1 MLARRR
7 AAKSDDVAVRIF
19 NVETLCPPRRR
30 FQRLD
35 DLRAIGDTLLVECF
49 DAVYARCGIEVVV
62 FPSMPALSRI
72 LGRFF
77 QMQFQ
82 SIQRADSVESAPRL
96 AETETQPLV
105 VSD

>member
-19 NVETLCPPRRR
+19 NVETLCPPRGCFKR
-30 FQRLD
+30 FD
-35 DLRAIGDTLLVECF
+35 DLRAIGDRLLVECL
-49 DAVYARCGIEVVV
+49 DAVDARRGIEVIV

-77 QMQFQ
+77 QMQFE
-82 SIQRADSVESAPRL
+82 SIETTYSVESAPRL
-96 AETETQPLV
+96 AETKPSLW
-105 VSD
+105 